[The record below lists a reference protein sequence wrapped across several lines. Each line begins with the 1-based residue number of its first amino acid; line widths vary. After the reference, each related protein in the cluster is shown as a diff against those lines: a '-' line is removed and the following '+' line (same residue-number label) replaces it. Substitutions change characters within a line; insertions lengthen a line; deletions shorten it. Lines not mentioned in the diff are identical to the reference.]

1 MVKISFALSFLQIV
15 VRSCKNIEVGI
26 VGHRLTNIAVEK
38 YSSFLAFDNTYAV
51 PMVLDLH
58 GYTTSANGQSHQS
71 GWKHLGQTEELIVVW
86 PEGMSDSNNSLYA
99 WNCSTNVGG
108 PLGPTCDIGK

>member
-1 MVKISFALSFLQIV
+1 MVDPV
-15 VRSCKNIEVGI
+15 HVGI
-26 VGHRLTNIAVEK
+26 IEHRLRNIAVENI
-38 YSSFLAFDNTYAV
+38 SFLAFDNTFAV

-71 GWKHLGQTEELIVVW
+71 GWKHLGKTEELIVVW